1 MFLLTQNMH
10 LVWRLSFGADIPNQT
25 AHYQIRVNQSVYHR
39 SPSGCSA
46 FGHYMGFCPEI
57 DYIYFVDLATQV
69 NHCTLVQVAVSSV
82 VPLYFAQFGTQL
94 FSLFN
99 KNLLCAR

>member
-1 MFLLTQNMH
+1 MLIYPTKLHT
-10 LVWRLSFGADIPNQT
+10 
-25 AHYQIRVNQSVYHR
+25 IRVNQTVYHR
-39 SPSGCSA
+39 SPSSCSA

-82 VPLYFAQFGTQL
+82 VPLCFAQFGTQL

-99 KNLLCAR
+99 KNVSCAR